1 MTVIH
6 RRLPGWRRAAVIVP
20 AAALLA
26 AAAAATPAA
35 AQDAAVPVPA
45 PSGLATTP
53 APAGGGDACGG
64 TAPFGYIGNTGV
76 TFSATSNGN
85 PSVSYSAEFLVQP
98 GDGSAPYDYTQ
109 TGYGGG
115 VRQLLLPSADFT
127 DGVTYTWRV
136 RETASDGTASDWS
149 ADCHFIADHTP
160 PAVPVVRS
168 RVFPPSGSTTPAPP
182 VRTRGA
188 FTFKVSGPAAADTV
202 RFEYALDRD
211 LSVGGDTS
219 VPVGPD
225 GTATVKLTPTQWGT
239 NWVNVRTV
247 DRAGNVSWPVRYDF
261 SVASATEQDHAGD
274 LNGDA
279 RPDLL
284 AIGADGKL
292 YVLYG
297 KGDGTLKKAVTYGG
311 TGADWAPGT
320 VVRNGDINYDGYQD
334 LLRVNSTGYV
344 TGYGNNGLGDFGQS
358 SPRTGRWTRAGGSSW
373 TVARQ
378 ILHGAGN
385 GDLLSVENGRLIR
398 WEANF
403 GGMTPT
409 ELATGLE
416 HRTVVTPGDVTG
428 DGVPDILFR
437 DDDSGRLTLA
447 AANEDGTLAD
457 PASWTAYGS
466 GFTAAAYPR
475 ILSVGD
481 ADGDGVADLY
491 AADKRG
497 VLKFFAGLRGGG
509 FAPARGAHG
518 ALDWTGVVSAD

>member
-6 RRLPGWRRAAVIVP
+6 RRLRGRLRAAAVVP

-26 AAAAATPAA
+26 AAAAVTPAA
-35 AQDAAVPVPA
+35 AQDAAPVPA
-45 PSGLATTP
+45 PGGLATTP
-53 APAGGGDACGG
+53 APKGGGDACGA
-64 TAPFGYIGNTGV
+64 TAPYGWIGNTGV
-76 TFSATSNGN
+76 TFLATSNGK
-85 PSVSYSAEFLVQP
+85 PLVSYSTEFLVQP
-98 GDGSAPYDYTQ
+98 SDGSAPYDYTQ
-109 TGYGGG
+109 SGYGGG
-115 VRQLLLPSADFT
+115 QRRLQLPAADFT

-160 PAVPVVRS
+160 PAAPVVKS

-182 VRTRGA
+182 VRTTGA
-188 FTFKVSGPAAADTV
+188 FTFKVSGPAAADAV

-211 LSVGGDTS
+211 LAVTGNAS

-225 GTATVKLTPTQWGT
+225 GTARVKLTPTQWGT
-239 NWVNVRTV
+239 NWVSVQTV
-247 DRAGNVSWPVRYDF
+247 DRAGNVSTPVRYEF
-261 SVASATEQDHAGD
+261 YVSSATEQDHAGD

-279 RPDLL
+279 HPDLL
-284 AIGADGKL
+284 AIGGDGKL

-297 KGDGTLKKAVTYGG
+297 KGDGTLKKAVTYAG
-311 TGADWAPGT
+311 TGSDWAPGA

-358 SPRTGRWTRAGGSSW
+358 SPRTGRWTRAGGTSW

-378 ILHGAGN
+378 ILHGGGD
-385 GDLLSVENGRLIR
+385 GDLLSVENGQLIR

-403 GGMTPT
+403 GGMTPVV
-409 ELATGLE
+409 LATGLE

-428 DGVPDILFR
+428 DGIADVLFR
-437 DDDSGRLTLA
+437 DDVSGLLTLA
-447 AANEDGTLAD
+447 AANADGTLAD
-457 PASWTAYGS
+457 PSAWTAYGS

-475 ILSVGD
+475 ILSAGD

-497 VLKFFAGLRGGG
+497 VLKFFAGREGGG
-509 FAPARGAHG
+509 FAPATGAHG
-518 ALDWTGVVSAD
+518 DLDWTAVVSAD